1 MSDDEGED
9 YGDYEELGIGDEPI
23 IDEEVGPIEEDDDEV
38 GLEEDAAGSDEDDEP
53 EEEEAE
59 PVETQKAKN
68 EKNKVDPLLRVSNKA
83 RFIKIVD
90 PEKRVTDNR
99 LHKSEAALIIAMR
112 AQQIAKFA
120 TCFTN
125 GDGLHDPVA
134 LAFKELLDRKC
145 PLKLRR
151 PIGTGP
157 AGELI
162 VEEWI
167 VREMTLPLLTLP
179 GR

>member
-23 IDEEVGPIEEDDDEV
+23 IDEEVVGPIEEDDDEV
-38 GLEEDAAGSDEDDEP
+38 GLEEDAAGSDDDEL

-59 PVETQKAKN
+59 PIETQKAKN
-68 EKNKVDPLLRVSNKA
+68 EKNKVDPLLRVSNKS

-112 AQQIAKFA
+112 AQQIAKSA

-125 GDGLHDPVA
+125 SDGLHDPVA

-157 AGELI
+157 AGE
-162 VEEWI
+162 WI